1 MAENENE
8 FNFAD
13 ISKNPYIPKPDD
25 YFEGYN
31 QSIEKNFDPKAFEYS
46 RLTHNVFN
54 TNEGKEWLAQTRML
68 LAYRFVELQSPNPE
82 LQLAALQGSR
92 NMLSTIDQHI
102 EVFEQHLQG
111 K

>member
-1 MAENENE
+1 MSETENE

-31 QSIEKNFDPKAFEYS
+31 KSIGENFDPNALAYS
-46 RLTHNVFN
+46 KLTYELFTSN
-54 TNEGKEWLAQTRML
+54 TGKDWLAQTKMA
-68 LAYRFVELQSPNPE
+68 LADRFVELHTE
-82 LQLAALQGSR
+82 GAGLQMASLQGSR
-92 NMLSTIDQHI
+92 ALIATIAQHI